1 MRLHAVT
8 IVAVLVLFAGTAFS
22 QIPPYI
28 NYQGILT
35 GEGGEAMPDGAY
47 GMHFRLYDG
56 PEAEIPIWQM
66 AQPIDVVKG
75 IFEVDLGPLELPF
88 DIQYWLSISV
98 EGQPALEPRIPLV
111 SSPYC
116 FTARTVTDGA
126 ITALQIADGHVVRT
140 LNSLT
145 DNVNLVPGANV
156 SITPSDNNLIISA
169 TGGGGGVSGSG
180 TAGQVA
186 VWDSPSS
193 ITGDDWLF
201 WDSANR
207 RLGIGT
213 PGPNARLRV
222 ESSNEYM
229 TGVFASTY
237 QSDTTEVIR
246 ANYLGGGYV
255 NAVAVKGISL
265 PYDGFGVGG
274 SFTGG
279 YMGLSAFGNGGD
291 LTGYCYGTES
301 KVSGYGSSV
310 TFRFGVWGESYGPNG
325 GYNYGLFGRAHGN
338 SEGNFGVYGHGV
350 GNDRLIYGVY
360 GDVEGNGALGKY
372 AVYGDASNAG
382 YPAFAG
388 FFNGD
393 VFYNGSLLHPSS
405 RMLLTNI
412 KPCEGALDKVLAL
425 EPKKFNYTAENINTN
440 IALPRGEHYG
450 LIAQEVEEIL
460 PELIDD
466 ILHPGSPA
474 ESPDDPRDEPFEV
487 KGINYV
493 ELIPILVQAIREQQE
508 TIAAN
513 QRTISAHQKTI
524 DMLKV
529 EVEALKNR

>member
-1 MRLHAVT
+1 MKLHAVI

-75 IFEVDLGPLELPF
+75 IFNVDLGPLELPF

-382 YPAFAG
+382 Y
-388 FFNGD
+388 
-393 VFYNGSLLHPSS
+393 
-405 RMLLTNI
+405 
-412 KPCEGALDKVLAL
+412 
-425 EPKKFNYTAENINTN
+425 ENINTN

>member
-1 MRLHAVT
+1 
-8 IVAVLVLFAGTAFS
+8 
-22 QIPPYI
+22 
-28 NYQGILT
+28 
-35 GEGGEAMPDGAY
+35 MPDGAY
-47 GMHFRLYDG
+47 GMYFRLYDG
-56 PEAEIPIWQM
+56 PEASEPIWHM
-66 AQPIDVVKG
+66 ARPIDVVKG
-75 IFEVDLGPLELPF
+75 IFSVVLGPIDLPF
-88 DIQYWLSISV
+88 DTTYWLSITV
-98 EGQPALEPRIPLV
+98 EEGGQLEPRIPLL
-111 SSPYC
+111 SSPYAMN
-116 FTARTVTDGA
+116 ARNVADNA
-126 ITALQIADGHVVRT
+126 ITTIKIADQAVNGVKIADGQVVRT
-140 LNSLT
+140 LNGLT
-145 DNVNLVPGANV
+145 DEIALVPGANV
-156 SITPSDNNLIISA
+156 SITPSGNNLVISA

-180 TAGQVA
+180 AAGQVA
-186 VWDSPSS
+186 VWDGTSS
-193 ITGDDWLF
+193 LTGDDWLY

-213 PGPNARLRV
+213 MGPNARLRV

-246 ANYLGGGYV
+246 ANYLGGGYH

-265 PYDGFGVGG
+265 PYDGFGIGG

-338 SEGNFGVYGHGV
+338 SAGNFGVYGHGV

-382 YPAFAG
+382 APAFAG
-388 FFNGD
+388 FFEGD
-393 VFYNGSLLHPSS
+393 VFYTGSLLHPSS
-405 RMLLTNI
+405 RMLFTNI
-412 KPCEGALDKVLAL
+412 ESCENALGKVLAL
-425 EPKKFNYTAENINTN
+425 EPKKFNYTAENVDAN

-450 LIAQEVEEIL
+450 LIAQEVEEVL
-460 PELIDD
+460 PELVGD
-466 ILHPGSPA
+466 ILHPGKPA
-474 ESPDDPRDEPFEV
+474 KSPDDPMEEPFEL

-493 ELIPILVQAIREQQE
+493 ELIPILVQAIKEQQQ
-508 TIAAN
+508 TIEELTA
-513 QRTISAHQKTI
+513 K
-524 DMLKV
+524 
-529 EVEALKNR
+529 VEALENR

>member
-1 MRLHAVT
+1 MKLHAVI

-75 IFEVDLGPLELPF
+75 IFNVDLGPLELPF

-246 ANYLGGGYV
+246 ANYLGGGSV
-255 NAVAVKGISL
+255 DAVAIKGISL
-265 PYDGFGVGG
+265 PDDGYGIGG
-274 SFTGG
+274 YFTGG
-279 YMGLSAFGNGGD
+279 KCGLNVAGIGGNHTNDIFGLSVTAA
-291 LTGYCYGTES
+291 GTS
-301 KVSGYGSSV
+301 ADA
-310 TFRFGVWGESYGPNG
+310 
-325 GYNYGLFGRAHGN
+325 AH
-338 SEGNFGVYGHGV
+338 FGVYASASGQSDLNVNYGV
-350 GNDRLIYGVY
+350 VGLASGNAYSTVGVY
-360 GDVEGNGALGKY
+360 GEAFGSDKEVFGILGHAQGSGDFGRYGIFGHTLNASDSMYAGYFAGNLVYTGGFYSLSDVMFKTNFEPFDGALEK
-372 AVYGDASNAG
+372 
-382 YPAFAG
+382 
-388 FFNGD
+388 
-393 VFYNGSLLHPSS
+393 
-405 RMLLTNI
+405 I
-412 KPCEGALDKVLAL
+412 LAL
-425 EPKKFNYTAENINTN
+425 EPKKYNYTAENIDASV
-440 IALPRGEHYG
+440 ALPRGEHYG
-450 LIAQEVEEIL
+450 LIAQEVEEVL
-460 PELIDD
+460 PELVGNL
-466 ILHPGSPA
+466 LHPAVPDPKSGKPKN
-474 ESPDDPRDEPFEV
+474 ESFGY
-487 KGINYV
+487 KGINYI
-493 ELIPILVQAIREQQE
+493 ELIPILVQAIKEQQE
-508 TIAAN
+508 TIN
-513 QRTISAHQKTI
+513 K
-524 DMLKV
+524 LKD